1 MKPCP
6 APSTAVPEAMAAISA
21 RSWPEVKAEPR
32 PVSTTAPTV
41 SSVSAARSAAVT
53 SWYMAVSNA
62 LRTSGRLK
70 AMTRTPGAASSIS
83 TRGMAVQPFDGVGRR
98 RPGAPADHVPTGPL
112 MLVEMGQPTEWVRC
126 TTTSGT

>member
-6 APSTAVPEAMAAISA
+6 APSTAVPDAMAAISA

-32 PVSTTAPTV
+32 PVSTTAPTS

-53 SWYMAVSNA
+53 SWYMAVSKA

-70 AMTRTPGAASSIS
+70 AMTRTPGVASSIS
-83 TRGMAVQPFDGVGRR
+83 TRGTAVQPFDASAAAVPARR
-98 RPGAPADHVPTGPL
+98 RIMVSAAPL
-112 MLVEMGQPTEWVRC
+112 MPVEMGQPT
-126 TTTSGT
+126 

>member
-6 APSTAVPEAMAAISA
+6 APSTAVPVAMAAISA
-21 RSWPEVKAEPR
+21 RSWPEVKAVPR

-41 SSVSAARSAAVT
+41 SSLSAARSAAVT
-53 SWYMAVSNA
+53 SWYMAVSKA

-83 TRGMAVQPFDGVGRR
+83 IRLYGMAAAQASASAAAARR
-98 RPGAPADHVPTGPL
+98 RMTVSAAPL
-112 MLVEMGQPTEWVRC
+112 MPVEMGQPT
-126 TTTSGT
+126 